1 MWERKDEMRG
11 TMTETDRRQAV
22 SRTTA
27 TSDDGYGGCH
37 QVRFYSDLGFGA
49 AMVQVWFSSA

>member
-1 MWERKDEMRG
+1 MRG